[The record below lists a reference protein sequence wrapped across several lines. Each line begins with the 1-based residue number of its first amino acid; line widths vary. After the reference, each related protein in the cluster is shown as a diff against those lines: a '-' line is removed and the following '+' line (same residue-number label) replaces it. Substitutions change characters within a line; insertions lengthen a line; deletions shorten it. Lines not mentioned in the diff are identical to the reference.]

1 MRVAVGTEA
10 ALREAQT
17 MAVTTVVFF
26 QAFYMLNCR
35 SLRASVLRIGLLSN
49 PIVLPGLLALAAS
62 QALLIWTPFLNQV
75 FRTLPL
81 EAADIALSA
90 LVATPILVVIGIEKW
105 VERRKE
111 S

>member
-1 MRVAVGTEA
+1 
-10 ALREAQT
+10 
-17 MAVTTVVFF
+17 
-26 QAFYMLNCR
+26 
-35 SLRASVLRIGLLSN
+35 
-49 PIVLPGLLALAAS
+49 
-62 QALLIWTPFLNQV
+62 V

-105 VERRKE
+105 VERRRE